1 MPSSSQWGYGIGPHL
16 GLNAVPLQPRG
27 PGGGRHHPPTDGGSV
42 GGSKPGD
49 GRKSLRHSKTIAPW
63 ECARRCESL
72 PHGSRALATGS
83 AGSISRDKTGAPAHA
98 WAGTG
103 HQQAA
108 PRLSRGLSEE
118 EQTEGPASC
127 RGKET
132 EQRGWH
138 FLRSAPAP
146 APGSALCGS
155 SRGHDIDSGEWPGEQ
170 LNVLIILSRAPKGLF
185 PTPAFPKDV
194 PMIKTQRTWVC
205 GDHIGSRLKMRKLEG
220 RCAFSKLPS
229 D

>member
-1 MPSSSQWGYGIGPHL
+1 M
-16 GLNAVPLQPRG
+16 NAVPLQPRG
-27 PGGGRHHPPTDGGSV
+27 PGGVQHHPPTDGGSV

-118 EQTEGPASC
+118 EQTERPASC
-127 RGKET
+127 RGKEM

-138 FLRSAPAP
+138 FLRSALPPPQDQPCVVHREATILTL
-146 APGSALCGS
+146 GSGRES
-155 SRGHDIDSGEWPGEQ
+155 SSTFLLFYQEPQRGCFPPQ
-170 LNVLIILSRAPKGLF
+170 LS
-185 PTPAFPKDV
+185 
-194 PMIKTQRTWVC
+194 QRM
-205 GDHIGSRLKMRKLEG
+205 S
-220 RCAFSKLPS
+220 P
-229 D
+229 